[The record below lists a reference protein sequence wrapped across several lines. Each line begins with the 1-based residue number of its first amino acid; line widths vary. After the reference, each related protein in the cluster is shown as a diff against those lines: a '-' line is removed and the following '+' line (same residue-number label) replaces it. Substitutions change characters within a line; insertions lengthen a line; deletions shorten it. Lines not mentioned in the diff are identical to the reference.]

1 MFTLKVHADVDAN
14 TQTST
19 GAAVSS
25 YSDAVRRSINGATLN
40 ASSSTS
46 PASDAET
53 LTPGQRPGELEGEIR
68 EAEDP
73 GAGDNARGDNNE
85 CIPFSSGNP
94 KVESTRGVIHLYRNT
109 AESPGSLQNLP
120 PDRGVEL
127 CVLAV
132 PTYMTGADFCQFT
145 GALLGA
151 IESMRI
157 VRAGAM
163 SIADV
168 VTTWGV
174 GAMERY
180 MVLMRMKSQEAAD
193 GFFRQFN
200 NKPFSSM
207 EVRLL
212 SPSLSSMEVL
222 VTGSQEEA
230 ATPPAGL
237 TELPSCPVCLERLD
251 RHISGVLTTVCNHSF
266 HSSCISKWTDSSCP
280 VRAPPALCVLLLPC
294 ACSSCPVRALPAL
307 CVLLLPCACSSC
319 PVRAPPALCVL
330 LLPCACSSCPVR
342 APPALCVLLLPCAC
356 SSCPVRAPPALCV
369 LLLPCACSSCPVRAP
384 PALCVLLLP
393 CACSSCPVRAPP
405 ALYQGGHAES
415 HFRASQHCYS
425 LEVASQRVWDYVGD
439 AFVHRLVLSKTDG
452 KLVELPAP
460 GDLGAGGR
468 GGGAGG
474 GEGGGGGGGGDGGDG
489 RGGGLGGA
497 GGAREG
503 NGGGGKEK
511 GGSGGVGSAGRGGGG
526 EEGQCE
532 VGPGGSCSNQHHRHG
547 GDEEFA
553 QAVMNSKLESVAY
566 EYTHLLTTQLDSQRL
581 YFEGLLAAAK
591 AERDEAVAA
600 AEAARESVKVQKLQS
615 RLERAEQEKEFL
627 RQVNDSLIKNQ
638 KQWQE
643 RFKQQEEREKAAVAA
658 RDDKIKDLEEQVRD
672 LMVFI
677 EAQKIVEREGGAGT
691 AEGIREGTVVAVGGT
706 PGGGE
711 KGAGRAR
718 GRHGKRR

>member
-14 TQTST
+14 SQTST
-19 GAAVSS
+19 AAAVTS
-25 YSDAVRRSINGATLN
+25 YSDAVRRATNGASLN
-40 ASSSTS
+40 AASSTS
-46 PASDAET
+46 PASDAEK
-53 LTPGQRPGELEGEIR
+53 LTRGQRPGELEGEIR
-68 EAEDP
+68 EAEDR
-73 GAGDNARGDNNE
+73 GAGDNARSDNNE
-85 CIPFSSGNP
+85 SIPFSSGNP

-120 PDRGVEL
+120 VGAVGRPHVLFAISHASSSLPSTPRRHAMRPRSPARQGRGAPDRGMEL

-157 VRAGAM
+157 VRND
-163 SIADV
+163 SLS
-168 VTTWGV
+168 
-174 GAMERY
+174 ERY

-207 EVRLL
+207 ESELCRVLFTKQ
-212 SPSLSSMEVL
+212 VL
-222 VTGSQEEA
+222 VTGSQKEA

-251 RHISGVLTTVCNHSF
+251 RHISGILTTVCNHSF

-280 VRAPPALCVLLLPC
+280 VCRYCQQPADKSQC
-294 ACSSCPVRALPAL
+294 AVCGSHDSLWICLICGFVGCGR
-307 CVLLLPCACSSC
+307 
-319 PVRAPPALCVL
+319 
-330 LLPCACSSCPVR
+330 
-342 APPALCVLLLPCAC
+342 
-356 SSCPVRAPPALCV
+356 
-369 LLLPCACSSCPVRAP
+369 
-384 PALCVLLLP
+384 
-393 CACSSCPVRAPP
+393 
-405 ALYQGGHAES
+405 YQGGHAES
-415 HFRASQHCYS
+415 HFRTSQHCYS

-452 KLVELPAP
+452 KLLAHTHECPFCSRFSFFSSHISLAP
-460 GDLGAGGR
+460 SALTSSSR
-468 GGGAGG
+468 P
-474 GEGGGGGGGGDGGDG
+474 
-489 RGGGLGGA
+489 GGLW
-497 GGAREG
+497 
-503 NGGGGKEK
+503 
-511 GGSGGVGSAGRGGGG
+511 
-526 EEGQCE
+526 
-532 VGPGGSCSNQHHRHG
+532 
-547 GDEEFA
+547 
-553 QAVMNSKLESVAY
+553 VAY

-627 RQVNDSLIKNQ
+627 KQVNDSLIKNQ

-643 RFKQQEEREKAAVAA
+643 KFKQQEERVKAAVAA
-658 RDDKIKDLEEQVRD
+658 RDEKIKDLEEQVRD

-691 AEGIREGTVVAVGGT
+691 AEGIREGTVLAVGGAPT
-706 PGGGE
+706 AGE
-711 KGAGRAR
+711 RGAGKAR